1 MPTKK
6 LTKADIKPQKI
17 NQEMQRLLAELRQF
31 RQRIE
36 QLHRAQIWLPENWR
50 SEKIAL
56 TDQLAGH
63 LTQVHFQPEQDPK
76 ETTLLPG
83 MVLVDNGFIREVERI
98 NALKQAFKERMQFA
112 KKTLGRSPY
121 LSLVKQVVHPHSISL
136 LQLYRDFRCLYEPVT
151 EVKFSWVFKET
162 ANVKL
167 TQKGAIKHIEEQ
179 IENPKIQQDLMHKVA
194 SLGEVEFL
202 YQRQIAPHLQA
213 NIKFES
219 GKPVARKIHSPL
231 FLLQENLPLLPQQE
245 IPLEPTPVV
254 SKRAPRKDK
263 KSWQRLYEGL
273 NLFYA

>member
-1 MPTKK
+1 MSVIK
-6 LTKADIKPQKI
+6 LTKAGIKPQKI
-17 NQEMQRLLAELRQF
+17 EQEMLQLLSELRLFQS
-31 RQRIE
+31 RIE
-36 QLHRAQIWLPENWR
+36 KLDKEQFWLPENWR
-50 SEKIAL
+50 SEKHTAIA
-56 TDQLAGH
+56 QLAGH
-63 LTQVHFQPEQDPK
+63 LAQVHFLPQQDPK

-83 MVLVDNGFIREVERI
+83 IVLADESLIREVERI
-98 NALKQAFKERMQFA
+98 NALKAQFKARMTFA

-136 LQLYRDFRCLYEPVT
+136 LQLYRDFRCLYEPVI

-167 TQKGAIKHIEEQ
+167 TPQGAIKHIEEQ
-179 IENPKIQQDLMHKVA
+179 IENPKIRQDLIHKVA
-194 SLGEVEFL
+194 GLGAVDFL

-213 NIKFES
+213 NIKFEI
-219 GKPVARKIHSPL
+219 GKPIAKKVHSPL
-231 FLLQENLPLLPQQE
+231 FLLQDRFPQLPQQE
-245 IPLEPTPVV
+245 LPLEPTPVV

>member
-36 QLHRAQIWLPENWR
+36 QLYRAQIWLPENWR
-50 SEKIAL
+50 SEKVAL

-83 MVLVDNGFIREVERI
+83 VVLVDNGFIREVERI

-179 IENPKIQQDLMHKVA
+179 IENPKILQDLIHKVA